1 MDRIHLLAGGHGF
14 LEGAAVVIK
23 LVDRIKELL
32 IGNLFFFKNHTV
44 ALFFKRTGIQD
55 LVTAACIG

>member
-14 LEGAAVVIK
+14 LKGAAVVIK

-32 IGNLFFFKNHTV
+32 IGDLFFFKNHTV
-44 ALFFKRTGIQD
+44 ALFFKRTGI
-55 LVTAACIG
+55 